1 VTTRRLPR
9 PSELRELLK
18 PRRLPLS
25 PTERRLATAYTI
37 GDLRKVAR
45 RRTPRAVFDYTDG
58 AAESE
63 LSLRRAREAFAGV
76 EFRPSALRDVST
88 VDLGVEVLGRR
99 SSLPFVFAPTG
110 FTRMMHHQGE
120 RAVVRVAGRAGIP
133 YTLSTMGTTSV
144 EEFAAAAPGAR
155 KWFQLYVWKDRDA
168 GKDLVLRAKEQ
179 GFEAVMLT
187 VDTPVAGAR
196 LRDVRNGLTIPP
208 SLTLRTFV
216 DGAMHPAWWFNLLT
230 TEPLTFASLRHWG
243 GTVAELIDE
252 IFDPTLSLE
261 HLAWLR
267 ELWDGPLLVKGI
279 HTVQDA
285 RMVVEHGA
293 DGVILS
299 NHGGRQLDRAA
310 VPLGVLPKVVEAI
323 GDRAEVY
330 LDTGILSGG
339 DIVAAMAHGATAT
352 LVGRAYLY
360 GLMAG
365 GERGVER
372 VVEILTA
379 EITRTMRLLGVRSFA
394 ELTPDHVK
402 LPASLRD

>member
-9 PSELRELLK
+9 PSELRKLLK

-76 EFRPSALRDVST
+76 EFRHGVLRDVST

-230 TEPLTFASLRHWG
+230 TEPLTFALLRHWD

-330 LDTGILSGG
+330 LDTGILHGG

-372 VVEILTA
+372 VVEILTE

-394 ELTPDHVK
+394 ELTPHHVK

>member
-25 PTERRLATAYTI
+25 PTERHLATAYTI

-110 FTRMMHHQGE
+110 FTRMMHHEGE

-133 YTLSTMGTTSV
+133 YALSTMGTTSV

-216 DGAMHPAWWFNLLT
+216 DGAMHPAWWFNLLS
-230 TEPLTFASLRHWG
+230 TEPLSFASLRHWD

-267 ELWDGPLLVKGI
+267 DLWDGPLLVKGI
-279 HTVQDA
+279 QTVHDA

-310 VPLGVLPKVVEAI
+310 VPLGVLPRVVEAI

>member
-1 VTTRRLPR
+1 LPR
-9 PSELRELLK
+9 PAELRELLK

-25 PTERRLATAYTI
+25 PTERRLARANTI
-37 GDLRKVAR
+37 SDLRAIAR

-63 LSLRRAREAFAGV
+63 LSLRRAREAFASV
-76 EFRPSALRDVST
+76 EFHPNALRDVAT
-88 VDLGVEVLGRR
+88 VDLGVELLGRR
-99 SSLPFVFAPTG
+99 SELPFVFAPTG
-110 FTRMMHHQGE
+110 FTRMMQHEGE
-120 RAVVRVAGRAGIP
+120 RAVVRVAARAGIP
-133 YTLSTMGTTSV
+133 HGLSTMGTTSI
-144 EEFAAAAPGAR
+144 EELAAAAPEAR
-155 KWFQLYVWKDRDA
+155 KWFQLYVWKDRGA

-179 GFEAVMLT
+179 GYEAVILT

-208 SLTLRTFV
+208 ALTLRTFV

-230 TEPLTFASLRHWG
+230 TEPLTFASLKSWG
-243 GTVAELIDE
+243 GTVADLIDE

-267 ELWDGPLLVKGI
+267 ELWEGPLLVKGI
-279 HTVQDA
+279 QNVEDA
-285 RMVVEHGA
+285 RMVVERGA
-293 DGVILS
+293 DGVIVS

-310 VPLGVLPKVVEAI
+310 VPLGVLPKVVDAI

-330 LDTGILSGG
+330 LDTGILNGG
-339 DIVAAMAHGATAT
+339 DIVAAMAHGARAT
-352 LVGRAYLY
+352 LVARAYLY

-365 GERGVER
+365 GERGVQR
-372 VVEILTA
+372 AVDILTA

-394 ELTPDHVK
+394 ELTPGHVR
-402 LPASLRD
+402 LPASLRE

>member
-1 VTTRRLPR
+1 
-9 PSELRELLK
+9 
-18 PRRLPLS
+18 
-25 PTERRLATAYTI
+25 
-37 GDLRKVAR
+37 
-45 RRTPRAVFDYTDG
+45 VFDYTDG
-58 AAESE
+58 AAEGE

-230 TEPLTFASLRHWG
+230 TEPLTFALLRHWD

-285 RMVVEHGA
+285 RMVVERGA

-330 LDTGILSGG
+330 LDTGILHGG

-365 GERGVER
+365 GERGVR
-372 VVEILTA
+372 KAADILRT
-379 EITRTMRLLGVRSFA
+379 EMVRTMQLLGVRTIA
-394 ELTPDHVK
+394 D
-402 LPASLRD
+402 LRPSHAVLR